1 MEMIFYIIFLAVGI
15 AIGAVIAWFAKSAD
29 VKALKVQIEAERARA
44 QELIGQA
51 NANAEAQVRQERET
65 AKSLREESDK
75 QWELKLATLKN
86 DMLKATAEH
95 TRLSGEALRKD
106 NDSSLADL
114 LKPIKEQFE
123 AFKKSVD
130 EVRTQ
135 NEVNKNDIESKF
147 ENTLKL
153 FQAQQERNIDLLKDE
168 TSKIGN
174 DAVNLAKAL
183 KSDTKR
189 QGNWGEMV
197 LQTMLENSGLEEG
210 VHFFVQYNVKDEE
223 GKRNIPDV
231 VIKFPEGRSLIIDSK
246 VSLKAYTEYF
256 ETDDEQR
263 QSDLLKAHLASV
275 EKHID
280 ELSIKNYPR
289 VVENS
294 MDYVLMF
301 IPNESSY
308 VAALKLN
315 PNLLREAYEKKVIIV
330 SPNNLLMALQLAL
343 NLWQADKQVKNIKKI
358 VDRGSLLYKKVA
370 DFQSTFESIGDG
382 IDKLRRTFDKAKGQ
396 LSEGSGNVLAQC
408 ERLRDYGIKI
418 EQNKR
423 IKMVEGY
430 EINEEYEG

>member
-1 MEMIFYIIFLAVGI
+1 MEITFYIIFLAVGI
-15 AIGAVIAWFAKSAD
+15 AIGAVITWFAKSAD
-29 VKALKVQIEAERARA
+29 VKALKVQIDAERQRA
-44 QELIGQA
+44 QDLIDEAKA
-51 NANAEAQVRQERET
+51 NADAQVRQERDA
-65 AKSLREESDK
+65 AKSLLEQSEK
-75 QWELKLATLKN
+75 QWSLQLDALKN
-86 DMLKATAEH
+86 EMLKTTVEQARRST
-95 TRLSGEALRKD
+95 EALRQA
-106 NDSSLADL
+106 NDSSFADL

-123 AFKKSVD
+123 AFKRSVD
-130 EVRTQ
+130 ETRTQ
-135 NEVNKNDIESKF
+135 NEVNKKEIENQF
-147 ENTLKL
+147 EQTLKL
-153 FQAQQERNIDLLKDE
+153 FQAQQESNIALLKAE

-174 DAVNLAKAL
+174 DAVALAKAL

-210 VHFFVQYNVKDEE
+210 VHFVLQYNVKDEE

-231 VIKFPEGRSLIIDSK
+231 VVNFPEGRSLIIDSK

-263 QSDLLKAHLASV
+263 QSELLKAHLASV

-315 PNLLREAYEKKVIIV
+315 PNLLHDAYEKKVIIV

-343 NLWQADKQVKNIKKI
+343 NLWQADKQVKNLKNI

-370 DFQSTFESIGDG
+370 DFQSSFDAIGDCIG
-382 IDKLRRTFDKAKGQ
+382 KLHKTFDKAKGQ
-396 LSEGSGNVLAQC
+396 LSEGSGNVLRQC
-408 ERLRDYGIKI
+408 EMLRELGVKVDK
-418 EQNKR
+418 NNR
-423 IKMVEGY
+423 IKLPEGS
-430 EINEEYEG
+430 EDE

>member
-1 MEMIFYIIFLAVGI
+1 MEITFYIIFLAVGI
-15 AIGAVIAWFAKSAD
+15 AIGAVITWFAKSAD
-29 VKALKVQIEAERARA
+29 VKALKVQIDAERQRA
-44 QELIGQA
+44 QDLIDEAKA
-51 NANAEAQVRQERET
+51 NADAQVRQERDA
-65 AKSLREESDK
+65 AKSLLEKSEK
-75 QWELKLATLKN
+75 QWSLQLEALKN
-86 DMLKATAEH
+86 EMLKTTVEQARRST
-95 TRLSGEALRKD
+95 EALRQA
-106 NDSSLADL
+106 NDSSFADL

-123 AFKKSVD
+123 AFKRSVD
-130 EVRTQ
+130 ETRTQ
-135 NEVNKNDIESKF
+135 NEVNKKEIENQF
-147 ENTLKL
+147 EQTLKL
-153 FQAQQERNIDLLKDE
+153 FQAQQESNIALLKAE

-174 DAVNLAKAL
+174 DAVALAKAL

-210 VHFFVQYNVKDEE
+210 VHFVLQYNVKDEE

-231 VIKFPEGRSLIIDSK
+231 VVNFPEGRSLIIDSK

-263 QSDLLKAHLASV
+263 QSELLKAHLASV

-315 PNLLREAYEKKVIIV
+315 PNLLHDAYEKKVIIV

-343 NLWQADKQVKNIKKI
+343 NLWQADKQVKNLKNI

-370 DFQSTFESIGDG
+370 DFQSSFDAIGDCIG
-382 IDKLRRTFDKAKGQ
+382 KLHKTFDKAKGQ
-396 LSEGSGNVLAQC
+396 LSEGSGNVLRQC
-408 ERLRDYGIKI
+408 EMLRELGVKVDK
-418 EQNKR
+418 NNR
-423 IKMVEGY
+423 IKLPEGS
-430 EINEEYEG
+430 EDE

>member
-1 MEMIFYIIFLAVGI
+1 MEITFYIIFLAVGI
-15 AIGAVIAWFAKSAD
+15 AIGAVITWFAKSAD
-29 VKALKVQIEAERARA
+29 VKALKVQIDAERQRA
-44 QELIGQA
+44 QDLIDEAKA
-51 NANAEAQVRQERET
+51 NADAQVRQERDA
-65 AKSLREESDK
+65 AKSLLEQSEK
-75 QWELKLATLKN
+75 QWSLQLEALKN
-86 DMLKATAEH
+86 EMLKTTVEQARRST
-95 TRLSGEALRKD
+95 EALRQA
-106 NDSSLADL
+106 NDSSFADL

-123 AFKKSVD
+123 AFKRSVD
-130 EVRTQ
+130 ETRTQ
-135 NEVNKNDIESKF
+135 NEVNKKEIENQF
-147 ENTLKL
+147 EQTLKL
-153 FQAQQERNIDLLKDE
+153 FQAQQESNIALLKAE

-174 DAVNLAKAL
+174 DAVALAKAL

-210 VHFFVQYNVKDEE
+210 VHFVLQYNVKDEE

-231 VIKFPEGRSLIIDSK
+231 VVNFPEGRSLIIDSK

-263 QSDLLKAHLASV
+263 QSELLKAHLASV

-280 ELSIKNYPR
+280 ELSIQNYPR

-315 PNLLREAYEKKVIIV
+315 PNLLHDAYEKKVIIV

-343 NLWQADKQVKNIKKI
+343 NLWQADKQVKNLKNI

-370 DFQSTFESIGDG
+370 DFQSSFDAIGDCIG
-382 IDKLRRTFDKAKGQ
+382 KLHKTFDKAKGQ
-396 LSEGSGNVLAQC
+396 LSEGSGNVLRQC
-408 ERLRDYGIKI
+408 EMLRELGVKVDK
-418 EQNKR
+418 NNR
-423 IKMVEGY
+423 IKLPEGS
-430 EINEEYEG
+430 EDE

>member
-1 MEMIFYIIFLAVGI
+1 MEITFYIIFLAVGI
-15 AIGAVIAWFAKSAD
+15 AIGAVITWFAKSAD
-29 VKALKVQIEAERARA
+29 VKALKVQIDAERQRA
-44 QELIGQA
+44 QDLIDEAKA
-51 NANAEAQVRQERET
+51 NADAQVRQERDA
-65 AKSLREESDK
+65 AKSLLEQSEK
-75 QWELKLATLKN
+75 QWSLQLDALKN
-86 DMLKATAEH
+86 EMLKTTVEQARRST
-95 TRLSGEALRKD
+95 EALRQA
-106 NDSSLADL
+106 NDSSFADL

-123 AFKKSVD
+123 AFKRSVD
-130 EVRTQ
+130 ETRTQ
-135 NEVNKNDIESKF
+135 NEVNKKEIENQF
-147 ENTLKL
+147 EQTLKL
-153 FQAQQERNIDLLKDE
+153 FQAQQESNIALLKAE

-174 DAVNLAKAL
+174 DAVALAKAL

-210 VHFFVQYNVKDEE
+210 VHFVLQYNVKDEE

-231 VIKFPEGRSLIIDSK
+231 VVNFPEGRSLIIDSK

-263 QSDLLKAHLASV
+263 QSELLKAHLASV

-315 PNLLREAYEKKVIIV
+315 PNLLRDAYEKKVIIV

-343 NLWQADKQVKNIKKI
+343 NLWQADKQVKNLKNI

-370 DFQSTFESIGDG
+370 DFQSSFDAIGDCIG
-382 IDKLRRTFDKAKGQ
+382 KLHKTFDKAKGQ
-396 LSEGSGNVLAQC
+396 LSEGSGNVLRQC
-408 ERLRDYGIKI
+408 EMLRELGVKVDK
-418 EQNKR
+418 NNR
-423 IKMVEGY
+423 IKLPEGS
-430 EINEEYEG
+430 EDE

>member
-1 MEMIFYIIFLAVGI
+1 MEITFYIIFLAVGI
-15 AIGAVIAWFAKSAD
+15 AIGAVITWFAKSAD
-29 VKALKVQIEAERARA
+29 VKALKVQIDAERQRA
-44 QELIGQA
+44 QDLI
-51 NANAEAQVRQERET
+51 AEAKAHADAQVRQERDA
-65 AKSLREESDK
+65 AKSLLEQSEK
-75 QWELKLATLKN
+75 QWSLQLEALKN
-86 DMLKATAEH
+86 EMLKTTVEQARRST
-95 TRLSGEALRKD
+95 EALRQA
-106 NDSSLADL
+106 NDSSFADL

-123 AFKKSVD
+123 AFKRSVD
-130 EVRTQ
+130 ETRTQ
-135 NEVNKNDIESKF
+135 NEVNKKEIENQF
-147 ENTLKL
+147 EQTLKL
-153 FQAQQERNIDLLKDE
+153 FQAQQESNIALLKAE

-174 DAVNLAKAL
+174 DAVALAKAL

-210 VHFFVQYNVKDEE
+210 VHFVLQYNVKDEE

-231 VIKFPEGRSLIIDSK
+231 VVNFPEGRSLIIDSK

-263 QSDLLKAHLASV
+263 QSELLKAHLASV

-289 VVENS
+289 VLENS

-315 PNLLREAYEKKVIIV
+315 PNLLHDAYEKKVIIV

-343 NLWQADKQVKNIKKI
+343 NLWQADKQVKNLKNI

-370 DFQSTFESIGDG
+370 DFQSSFDAIGDCIG
-382 IDKLRRTFDKAKGQ
+382 KLHKTFDKAKGQ
-396 LSEGSGNVLAQC
+396 LSEGSGNVLRQC
-408 ERLRDYGIKI
+408 EMLRELGVKVDK
-418 EQNKR
+418 NNR
-423 IKMVEGY
+423 IKLPEGS
-430 EINEEYEG
+430 EDE

>member
-1 MEMIFYIIFLAVGI
+1 MEITFYIIFLAVGI
-15 AIGAVIAWFAKSAD
+15 AIGAVITWFAKSAD
-29 VKALKVQIEAERARA
+29 VKALKVQIDAERQRA
-44 QELIGQA
+44 QDLIDEAKA
-51 NANAEAQVRQERET
+51 NADAQVRQERDA
-65 AKSLREESDK
+65 AKSLLEQSEK
-75 QWELKLATLKN
+75 QWSLQLDALKN
-86 DMLKATAEH
+86 EMLKTTVEQARRST
-95 TRLSGEALRKD
+95 EALRQA
-106 NDSSLADL
+106 NDSSFADL

-123 AFKKSVD
+123 AFKRSVD
-130 EVRTQ
+130 ETRTQ
-135 NEVNKNDIESKF
+135 NEVNKKEIENQF
-147 ENTLKL
+147 EQTLKL
-153 FQAQQERNIDLLKDE
+153 FQAQQESNIALLKAE

-174 DAVNLAKAL
+174 DAVALAKAL

-210 VHFFVQYNVKDEE
+210 VHFVLQYNVKDEE

-231 VIKFPEGRSLIIDSK
+231 VVNFPEGRSLIIDSK

-256 ETDDEQR
+256 ETDDEHR
-263 QSDLLKAHLASV
+263 QSELLKAHLASV

-315 PNLLREAYEKKVIIV
+315 PNLLRDAYEKKVIIV

-343 NLWQADKQVKNIKKI
+343 NLWQADKQVKNLKNI

-370 DFQSTFESIGDG
+370 DFQSSFDAIGDCIG
-382 IDKLRRTFDKAKGQ
+382 KLHKTFDKAKGQ
-396 LSEGSGNVLAQC
+396 LSEGSGNVLRQC
-408 ERLRDYGIKI
+408 EMLRELGVKVDK
-418 EQNKR
+418 NNR
-423 IKMVEGY
+423 IKLPEGS
-430 EINEEYEG
+430 EDE

>member
-1 MEMIFYIIFLAVGI
+1 MEITFYIIFLAVGI
-15 AIGAVIAWFAKSAD
+15 AIGAVITWFAKSAD
-29 VKALKVQIEAERARA
+29 VKALKVQIDAERQRA
-44 QELIGQA
+44 QDLIDEAKA
-51 NANAEAQVRQERET
+51 NADAQVRQERDA
-65 AKSLREESDK
+65 AKSLLEQSEK
-75 QWELKLATLKN
+75 QWSLQLDALKN
-86 DMLKATAEH
+86 EMLKTTVEQARRST
-95 TRLSGEALRKD
+95 EALRQA
-106 NDSSLADL
+106 NDSSFADL

-123 AFKKSVD
+123 AFKRSVD
-130 EVRTQ
+130 ETRTQ
-135 NEVNKNDIESKF
+135 NEVNKKEIENQF
-147 ENTLKL
+147 EQTLKL
-153 FQAQQERNIDLLKDE
+153 FQAQQESNIALLKAE

-174 DAVNLAKAL
+174 DAVALAKAL

-210 VHFFVQYNVKDEE
+210 VHFVLQYNVKDEE

-231 VIKFPEGRSLIIDSK
+231 VVNFPEGRSLIIDSK

-256 ETDDEQR
+256 ETDDEHR
-263 QSDLLKAHLASV
+263 QSELLKAHLASV

-315 PNLLREAYEKKVIIV
+315 PNLLHDAYEKKVIIV

-343 NLWQADKQVKNIKKI
+343 NLWQADKQVKNLKNI

-370 DFQSTFESIGDG
+370 DFQSSFDAIGDCIG
-382 IDKLRRTFDKAKGQ
+382 KLHKTFDKAKGQ
-396 LSEGSGNVLAQC
+396 LSEGSGNVLRQC
-408 ERLRDYGIKI
+408 EMLRELGVKVDK
-418 EQNKR
+418 NNR
-423 IKMVEGY
+423 IKLPEGS
-430 EINEEYEG
+430 EDE

>member
-1 MEMIFYIIFLAVGI
+1 MEITFYIIFLAVGI
-15 AIGAVIAWFAKSAD
+15 AIGAVITWFAKSAD
-29 VKALKVQIEAERARA
+29 VKALKVQIDAERQRA
-44 QELIGQA
+44 QDLIDEAKA
-51 NANAEAQVRQERET
+51 NADAQVRQERDA
-65 AKSLREESDK
+65 AKSLLEQSEK
-75 QWELKLATLKN
+75 QWSLQLEALKN
-86 DMLKATAEH
+86 EMLKTTVEQARRST
-95 TRLSGEALRKD
+95 EALRQA
-106 NDSSLADL
+106 NDSSFADL

-123 AFKKSVD
+123 AFKRSVD
-130 EVRTQ
+130 ETRTQ
-135 NEVNKNDIESKF
+135 NEVNKKEIENQF
-147 ENTLKL
+147 EQTLKL
-153 FQAQQERNIDLLKDE
+153 FQAQQESNIALLKAE

-174 DAVNLAKAL
+174 DAVALAKAL

-210 VHFFVQYNVKDEE
+210 VHFVLQYNVKDEE

-231 VIKFPEGRSLIIDSK
+231 VVNFPEGRSLIIDSK

-263 QSDLLKAHLASV
+263 QSELLKAHLASV

-315 PNLLREAYEKKVIIV
+315 PNLLHDAYEKKVIIV

-343 NLWQADKQVKNIKKI
+343 NLWQADKQVKNLKNI

-370 DFQSTFESIGDG
+370 DFQSSFDAIGDCIG
-382 IDKLRRTFDKAKGQ
+382 KLHKTFDKAKGQ
-396 LSEGSGNVLAQC
+396 LSEGSGNVLRQC
-408 ERLRDYGIKI
+408 EMLRELGVKVDK
-418 EQNKR
+418 NNR
-423 IKMVEGY
+423 IKLPEGS
-430 EINEEYEG
+430 EDE

>member
-1 MEMIFYIIFLAVGI
+1 MEITFYIIFLAVGI
-15 AIGAVIAWFAKSAD
+15 AIGAVITWFAKSAD
-29 VKALKVQIEAERARA
+29 VKALKVQIDAERQRA
-44 QELIGQA
+44 QDLIDEAKA
-51 NANAEAQVRQERET
+51 NADAQVRQEREA
-65 AKSLREESDK
+65 AKSLLEQSEK
-75 QWELKLATLKN
+75 QWSLQLDALKN
-86 DMLKATAEH
+86 EMLKTTVEQARRST
-95 TRLSGEALRKD
+95 EALRQA
-106 NDSSLADL
+106 NDSSFADL

-123 AFKKSVD
+123 AFKRSVD
-130 EVRTQ
+130 ETRTQ
-135 NEVNKNDIESKF
+135 NEVNKKEIENQF
-147 ENTLKL
+147 EQTLKL
-153 FQAQQERNIDLLKDE
+153 FQAQQESNIALLKAE

-174 DAVNLAKAL
+174 DAVALAKAL

-210 VHFFVQYNVKDEE
+210 VHFVLQYNVKDEE

-231 VIKFPEGRSLIIDSK
+231 VVNFPEGRSLIIDSK

-256 ETDDEQR
+256 ETDDEHR
-263 QSDLLKAHLASV
+263 QSELLKAHLASV

-315 PNLLREAYEKKVIIV
+315 PNLLHDAYEKKVIIV

-343 NLWQADKQVKNIKKI
+343 NLWQADKQVKNLKNI

-370 DFQSTFESIGDG
+370 DFQSSFDAIGDCIG
-382 IDKLRRTFDKAKGQ
+382 KLHKTFDKAKGQ
-396 LSEGSGNVLAQC
+396 LSEGSGNVLRQC
-408 ERLRDYGIKI
+408 EMLRELGVKVDK
-418 EQNKR
+418 NNR
-423 IKMVEGY
+423 IKLPEGS
-430 EINEEYEG
+430 EDE

>member
-1 MEMIFYIIFLAVGI
+1 MEITFYIIFLAVGI
-15 AIGAVIAWFAKSAD
+15 AIGAVITWFAKSAD
-29 VKALKVQIEAERARA
+29 VKALKVQIDAERQRA
-44 QELIGQA
+44 QDLIDEAKA
-51 NANAEAQVRQERET
+51 NADAQVRQEREA
-65 AKSLREESDK
+65 AKSLLEQSEK
-75 QWELKLATLKN
+75 QWSLQLDALKN
-86 DMLKATAEH
+86 EMLKTTVEQARRST
-95 TRLSGEALRKD
+95 EALRQA
-106 NDSSLADL
+106 NDSSFADL

-123 AFKKSVD
+123 AFKRSVD
-130 EVRTQ
+130 ETRTQ
-135 NEVNKNDIESKF
+135 NEVNKKEIENQF
-147 ENTLKL
+147 EQTLKL
-153 FQAQQERNIDLLKDE
+153 FQAQQESNIALLKAE

-174 DAVNLAKAL
+174 DAVALAKAL

-210 VHFFVQYNVKDEE
+210 VHFVLQYNVKDEE

-231 VIKFPEGRSLIIDSK
+231 VVNFPEGRSLIIDSK

-263 QSDLLKAHLASV
+263 QSELLKAHLASV

-315 PNLLREAYEKKVIIV
+315 PNLLHDAYEKKVIIV

-343 NLWQADKQVKNIKKI
+343 NLWQADKQVKNLKNI

-370 DFQSTFESIGDG
+370 DFQSSFDAIGDCIG
-382 IDKLRRTFDKAKGQ
+382 KLHKTFDKAKGQ
-396 LSEGSGNVLAQC
+396 LSEGSGNVLRQC
-408 ERLRDYGIKI
+408 EMLRELGVKVDK
-418 EQNKR
+418 NNR
-423 IKMVEGY
+423 IKLPEGS
-430 EINEEYEG
+430 EDE